1 MAAQR
6 GGHRDHDG
14 GQPGRHQPEQH
25 QASAGLQLHLARGIH
40 AAGPHRR
47 KRHRHQGRRRVRAG
61 VHVHEPGRVSGGG
74 GAAAQGHHRRGTGRY
89 RRVDPPEPG
98 LRFAHADFPA
108 LARRHPAHGGLSGQV
123 LHLPVAG
130 RDAALHAGG
139 DRGSVRGRGHLLL
152 LPDRAGD
159 VHPGCGRPR
168 AAGLQPGVACGA
180 GGERR
185 ADPGNWDL
193 SGTLPANGASVADA
207 LEAYSNRPST
217 SFVHADPG
225 DPGDRGGLPAVGGV
239 YRAGGAQGAGGL
251 PGAPGTHARGVAR
264 AAATHCRRPEAAAQ
278 GRYHSG
284 RCGPLDFLAGAGDFH
299 LHGADGVFRDPLQQ
313 DHLRGG
319 RQRGHPGD
327 FGHVGGGDPGDILG
341 GWASNSHYPLLGALR
356 SAAQLIS
363 YEVALAFGLLSGVMA
378 AGTLSMQGIIKA
390 QLDQGT
396 WFIFA
401 NYGFMIVPFAVY
413 LIAATAETNRAP
425 FDLPEAE
432 SELVA
437 GFHTEYSG
445 FRWALYFLAEYA
457 NIFVVSAV
465 AVTIFFGGWLRPF
478 PNVKWLEAPV
488 DFGVPVIL
496 FAASGVLT
504 FTLVRKLKDPL
515 QQKVLALV
523 ALLLLFLA
531 ALFAIPAV
539 NAAVIGLFWFL
550 FKVGCIIYL
559 MIWFR
564 GTFPRFRYDQLMNIG
579 WKIAIPVGM
588 AAVFINAVIGMLRQ
602 PA

>member
-1 MAAQR
+1 MNAILSHPLFTPILVTIAIIALF
-6 GGHRDHDG
+6 
-14 GQPGRHQPEQH
+14 PLV
-25 QASAGLQLHLARGIH
+25 AGYLTLVE
-40 AAGPHRR
+40 R
-47 KRHRHQGRRRVRAG
+47 KV
-61 VHVHEPGRVSGGG
+61 
-74 GAAAQGHHRRGTGRY
+74 
-89 RRVDPPEPG
+89 
-98 LRFAHADFPA
+98 LADFPVR
-108 LARRHPAHGGLSGQV
+108 LGPMRVGPHGL
-123 LHLPVAG
+123 
-130 RDAALHAGG
+130 
-139 DRGSVRGRGHLLL
+139 
-152 LPDRAGD
+152 
-159 VHPGCGRPR
+159 
-168 AAGLQPGVACGA
+168 LQPI
-180 GGERR
+180 
-185 ADPGNWDL
+185 
-193 SGTLPANGASVADA
+193 ADA
-207 LEAYSNRPST
+207 LKLMLKEDIIPSEADRWIFWAAPVIST
-217 SFVHADPG
+217 FTGLTAFAVMPFARNIYVADVNV
-225 DPGDRGGLPAVGGV
+225 GLLVISAMSAVGILGI
-239 YRAGGAQGAGGL
+239 
-251 PGAPGTHARGVAR
+251 
-264 AAATHCRRPEAAAQ
+264 
-278 GRYHSG
+278 
-284 RCGPLDFLAGAGDFH
+284 
-299 LHGADGVFRDPLQQ
+299 
-313 DHLRGG
+313 
-319 RQRGHPGD
+319 
-327 FGHVGGGDPGDILG
+327 ILG

-496 FAASGVLT
+496 FAASGILT
-504 FTLVRKLKDPL
+504 FTLVKKLKDPL

-523 ALLLLFLA
+523 AFLLLLLA